1 LCFMAS
7 FWNTIGDPFVNLWH
21 KIADYGPRWLVA
33 LVIMVVAYL
42 LSRLVKS
49 LVERAVGRVST
60 EGYINIL
67 IARGASAVVLGIGV
81 LLALGE
87 IGMSLSGALAAV
99 GLASVGIGFALKDVL
114 GNLFAGITLLIQHP
128 FTIGDQ
134 VQIGG
139 QEGVVENV
147 RVRDTQML
155 TYSGERVYIP
165 NQMVFENP
173 IINFTSTP
181 SLRLDVTVGVRYD
194 EDLEKAKRILKRI
207 MEGTTGVLEQPE
219 PAVLVETESECVVLV
234 MRFWMGSD
242 RNRRLKVKSDVR
254 ELVIKAFNMEGITI
268 PYPIRTVEFY
278 QPKEGGE
285 HPDAGKTIAMKRV
298 PPEGKK

>member
-1 LCFMAS
+1 MAS
-7 FWNTIGDPFVNLWH
+7 FWDTIGDPFVNLWH
-21 KIADYGPRWLVA
+21 KLADYGPRWLVA
-33 LVIMVVAYL
+33 LVIMIIAYI

-181 SLRLDVTVGVRYD
+181 SLRLDVNVGVRYD

-219 PAVLVETESECVVLV
+219 PTVLVETESECVVLV

-254 ELVIKAFNMEGITI
+254 ELVIKAFNMEG
-268 PYPIRTVEFY
+268 PHQDSGVLPA
-278 QPKEGGE
+278 PGGRRA
-285 HPDAGKTIAMKRV
+285 PGRR
-298 PPEGKK
+298 

>member
-1 LCFMAS
+1 MYFMAS
-7 FWNTIGDPFVNLWH
+7 FWDTIGDPFVELWR
-21 KIADYGPRWLVA
+21 KMTDYGPKWLVA
-33 LVIMVVAYL
+33 LVIMIIAYL
-42 LSRLVKS
+42 LSRLIKS
-49 LVERAVGRVST
+49 VVQKAVGRVST

-67 IARGASAVVLGIGV
+67 LARGASAVVLGIGV
-81 LLALGE
+81 LLALSE

-134 VQIGG
+134 VEIGG

-147 RVRDTQML
+147 RVRDTQIL

-165 NQMVFENP
+165 NQTVFENP
-173 IINFTSTP
+173 IINYTSTP
-181 SLRLDVTVGVRYD
+181 SLRVDVQVSVRYD

-207 MEGTTGVLEQPE
+207 MEGTTGILEQPD
-219 PAVLVETESECVVLV
+219 PTVLVESDSECVVLV

-242 RNRRLKVKSDVR
+242 RNRRLKVQSDVL
-254 ELVIKAFNMEGITI
+254 ELTIKAFNREGISI
-268 PYPIRTVEFY
+268 PYPIRTIEFH
-278 QPKEGGE
+278 QPPESSE
-285 HPDAGKTIAMKRV
+285 HPDAGKTVAMKRI
-298 PPEGKK
+298 PPEDE